1 MNYKKKGG
9 EKEKGRCTWENKKGN
24 SNIKCKEGKTK
35 NKKEIVTLG
44 KESGERSEGCRKET
58 EDRRDIKK
66 EARKEVLL
74 KGEEKKGRGEMQR
87 GGKMNKENKGRNEEQ
102 NR

>member
-1 MNYKKKGG
+1 M
-9 EKEKGRCTWENKKGN
+9 
-24 SNIKCKEGKTK
+24 
-35 NKKEIVTLG
+35 TLG
-44 KESGERSEGCRKET
+44 KESGERSKEGCRKET

-66 EARKEVLL
+66 EARKEVPL
-74 KGEEKKGRGEMQR
+74 KGGEKKGRGEMQR